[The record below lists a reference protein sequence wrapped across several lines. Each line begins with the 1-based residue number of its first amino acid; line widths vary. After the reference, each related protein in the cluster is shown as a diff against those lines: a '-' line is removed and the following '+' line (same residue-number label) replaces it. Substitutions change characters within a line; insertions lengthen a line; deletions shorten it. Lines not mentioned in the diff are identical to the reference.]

1 MFVLGLLILCALIV
15 WFESLLGV
23 GFASV
28 VSLDLPQFINST
40 ALLFARTRLNKPT
53 GLGNL
58 RFRKLVD
65 DLPISPIQ
73 ITRK

>member
-1 MFVLGLLILCALIV
+1 LILG
-15 WFESLLGV
+15 FESLFEV

-28 VSLDLPQFINST
+28 VNLDLPQFVNSM

-58 RFRKLVD
+58 RFRKLEDV
-65 DLPISPIQ
+65 LPKVPLLIM
-73 ITRK
+73 RK